1 MGSLPVSGAA
11 CQQIPQNSNPFKT
24 KRSLASECSYLILN
38 GAFFRIVFA
47 FSRAT
52 ASMASQVPPA
62 DDSRSLRSRTAN
74 NTTTSND
81 GGSNRAKLPKILD
94 GKKYQ
99 SKGTATEASIT
110 WKLRPLRLL
119 KEDAANIKSRYWSD
133 WTTINQQ
140 VIASSVYM
148 FFTNILPGITFAN
161 DLNELT
167 GASWGTIEVVFST
180 GLCGVIFSLLA
191 FWSANKRVIHC

>member
-1 MGSLPVSGAA
+1 M
-11 CQQIPQNSNPFKT
+11 
-24 KRSLASECSYLILN
+24 ASE
-38 GAFFRIVFA
+38 R
-47 FSRAT
+47 
-52 ASMASQVPPA
+52 SQAPSW
-62 DDSRSLRSRTAN
+62 DETHGLRSRTAN
-74 NTTTSND
+74 NITTSDNS
-81 GGSNRAKLPKILD
+81 GSNTNTLPKIPEAT
-94 GKKYQ
+94 KKYQ
-99 SKGTATEASIT
+99 SKGSESEASIT

-119 KEDAANIKSRYWSD
+119 REDAINLKSRYWSD

-180 GLCGVIFSLLA
+180 GLCGVIFSLLV
-191 FWSANKRVIHC
+191 FWSTLEPSSFLIFHRFSAQPLTILGVTGPFSVLAENIYTLSKEHFHVRIGFNVLLTYRIC